1 MDLTD
6 REANLLQGL
15 SGTAKSAA
23 SLIPGLAQAIAGW
36 DAYHRSQL
44 DRNII
49 KIVTHLQEKVDDL
62 ETFLNAQWITTDEG
76 EQYILKVLDSALDTQ
91 IEDKQELFVNALI
104 QGIRNPDIPHL
115 EKLKFVDMLRHL
127 SKASIMILAEL
138 HNMLGGQV
146 RGPGRSPDS
155 TAAFPLIDQEDL
167 ALKLSDRYDP
177 YLVTSAVSELESE
190 GLFSRTGEW
199 KKNDKGKYMPG
210 GGFSTEMCYTDFTAR
225 FVEFITV
232 ENKNMT

>member
-6 REANLLQGL
+6 RETDLLQAL

-23 SLIPGLAQAIAGW
+23 SLVPGLAQAIAGL
-36 DAYHRSQL
+36 DAYRRSQL

-62 ETFLNAQWITTDEG
+62 ESFLNAQWIRTDEG

-115 EKLKFVDMLRHL
+115 EKLKFIDMLRHL
-127 SKASIMILAEL
+127 SLASIMILAEI
-138 HNMLGGQV
+138 HTMLGGQV
-146 RGPGRSPDS
+146 RGPGRSPDP
-155 TAAFPLIDQEDL
+155 TAAFPLVDQENL
-167 ALKLSDRYDP
+167 ALKLSGRYDP

-199 KKNDKGKYMPG
+199 RKDHGGAYMPG
-210 GGFSTEMCYTDFTAR
+210 GGFSTSMCYTDFTAR

-232 ENKNMT
+232 EKKNMT

>member
-1 MDLTD
+1 MDRTD
-6 REANLLQGL
+6 KETDLLQAL
-15 SGTAKSAA
+15 SGTAKSVA
-23 SLIPGLAQAIAGW
+23 SLVPGLAQAIAGW

-49 KIVTHLQEKVDDL
+49 KIVTHLQEKVDNL
-62 ETFLNAQWITTDEG
+62 ESFFNTQWIRTDEG

-115 EKLKFVDMLRHL
+115 EKLKFIDMLRHL
-127 SKASIMILAEL
+127 SRASIMILAEM
-138 HNMLGGQV
+138 HTMLVGQV
-146 RGPGRSPDS
+146 RGPGRSPDPMS
-155 TAAFPLIDQEDL
+155 ALPLVDPGDIAQT
-167 ALKLSDRYDP
+167 LSGRYDP

-199 KKNDKGKYMPG
+199 RKNDNGTYMPG
-210 GGFSTEMCYTDFTAR
+210 AGFSTEMCYTDFTAR